1 MSVLD
6 AERDL
11 FIARSDFSSARY
23 GYLLNILSLKRA
35 AGTLSL
41 EDLEQVNSYLQGSAV
56 PTDVDEIFSQI
67 EELSF

>member
-1 MSVLD
+1 MLD

-23 GYLLNILSLKRA
+23 GYLLDILSLKRA
-35 AGTLSL
+35 AGTLAMG
-41 EDLEQVNSYLQGSAV
+41 DLENVNTYLQGGSV
-56 PTDVDEIFSQI
+56 STDVDEIFSQI